1 VAAPDR
7 QVIQRIV
14 ERVFSER
21 GIPRGA
27 SPGGSPSPGQAAEPK
42 AKDNAETQS
51 TQSGAEGV
59 AAGLSPPTSGAAS
72 GDLKVAATP
81 AAKKPE
87 PPPLP
92 IAAFVSEA
100 DVRRALTK
108 GEKIY
113 IGPKTIVT
121 PAARDFGVEHE
132 VLVETK
138 GGS

>member
-1 VAAPDR
+1 L
-7 QVIQRIV
+7 IQRIV

-21 GIPRGA
+21 GIARGA
-27 SPGGSPSPGQAAEPK
+27 NPASSAAAAPV
-42 AKDNAETQS
+42 AEKK
-51 TQSGAEGV
+51 EC
-59 AAGLSPPTSGAAS
+59 AAAAS
-72 GDLKVAATP
+72 APAAAPAPAVAPTP
-81 AAKKPE
+81 APPAKKPE
-87 PPPLP
+87 PPPIP

-138 GGS
+138 GSS